1 MLSFG
6 WSEIALVAVII
17 IIVVGP
23 KEIPNLL
30 KQLGSFSKSLKKV
43 SREFKKSLNDLA
55 EETDLKDVTKS
66 LSDIKDLKGKLDIKK
81 ELAEEITTIK
91 DTVSFTDKEISEIN
105 DKIKKD

>member
-6 WSEIALVAVII
+6 WSEIALVVIVII
-17 IIVVGP
+17 IIVGP

-55 EETDLKDVTKS
+55 EETELKDVTKS
-66 LSDIKDLKGKLDIKK
+66 LSDIKDLKGNLNIKK

-91 DTVSFTDKEISEIN
+91 DTVSFTDKEMSEIN

>member
-1 MLSFG
+1 MFSFG
-6 WSEIALVAVII
+6 WSEIALVVII
-17 IIVVGP
+17 IVIVVGP

-66 LSDIKDLKGKLDIKK
+66 LSDIKDLKGNLDIKK

-105 DKIKKD
+105 EKIKKD